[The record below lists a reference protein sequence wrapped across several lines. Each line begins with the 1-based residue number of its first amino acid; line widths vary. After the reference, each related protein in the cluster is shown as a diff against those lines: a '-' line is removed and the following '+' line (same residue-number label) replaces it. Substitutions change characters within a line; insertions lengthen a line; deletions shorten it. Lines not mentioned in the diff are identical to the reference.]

1 MSEWDPGLRAPGERY
16 DNFPQ
21 ENLIDPGPDPRTVQ
35 GETAARHALRVS
47 TPPPIKK
54 DRRRG

>member
-1 MSEWDPGLRAPGERY
+1 VTERDYDALGERY
-16 DNFPQ
+16 DRHVK

-47 TPPPIKK
+47 TPEPI
-54 DRRRG
+54 RREVQR